1 MKQRLL
7 EELEALRE
15 IHRTAT
21 TPANFDALGAR
32 LQSIEALFAS
42 APERSKSERESL
54 QRLKTAVAEAVR
66 ASREGQTPPANFS
79 GTVFTL
85 MQAVR
90 RGTTGYD
97 A

>member
-15 IHRTAT
+15 AHRTAKT
-21 TPANFDALGAR
+21 SADFDALGAR
-32 LQSIEALFAS
+32 LQAIEALAAS
-42 APERSKSERESL
+42 AGERSKSEKQSL
-54 QRLKTAVAEAVR
+54 QRLKTAVADAVR
-66 ASREGQTPPANFS
+66 AGRAGLEQPANFS